1 MSSNWV
7 TKSYRAA
14 VDLNKHTM
22 IKAGEF
28 VFNNN
33 LGRGLGAAAGVGVAA
48 GLMTKAADMTVDQA
62 KHTLSTYEAARSAG
76 LDRVEAGAGAT
87 VSGFETLACAIGVGV
102 TAAFIPA
109 AIQAG
114 IERASEAAEENKL
127 IKQLLAAG

>member
-22 IKAGEF
+22 IKAGEV

-33 LGRGLGAAAGVGVAA
+33 LGRGIGAAAGVGVAS
-48 GLMTKAADMTVDQA
+48 GLVAKASEMTVDQA
-62 KHTLSTYEAARSAG
+62 KHTLSTFDAARAAG
-76 LDRVEAGAGAT
+76 LDRVEAGASAT
-87 VSGFETLACAIGVGV
+87 VSGFETLACALGVGV

-114 IERASEAAEENKL
+114 LERAGEAAQENKM
-127 IKQLLAAG
+127 IEELLRAK